1 MTDVEVEGCCL
12 STGLSLLATQGWL
25 RWDAP
30 DTSEAGIGAEMGRVA
45 VSLGERTA
53 GRAGALE
60 EVICPVEAKEA
71 HPRSLSARFGL
82 DALPLHVEL
91 SHRPRPCRYLLLGCL
106 DSGTICTETL
116 LLDWRTLAFS
126 SSELDLLAAAPILVR
141 SGKRS
146 FYSTILSQDR
156 SFLRYDPGCLEPVD
170 ERGRSALKLV
180 ESHLANAYPHAHA
193 WKVGEILVIDNWRLM
208 HGRGRVNP
216 GRRRSL
222 ARILVDA

>member
-1 MTDVEVEGCCL
+1 MTDVEAARCC
-12 STGLSLLATQGWL
+12 SSAGLRLLAAQGWL

-30 DTSEAGIGAEMGRVA
+30 DTSEGGVTAEMDRLA
-45 VSLGERTA
+45 DSLGERVS

-60 EVICPVEAKEA
+60 EVIHPIEANEA

-106 DSGTICTETL
+106 NTGTVGTVTL
-116 LLDWRTLAFS
+116 LLDWRALAFS
-126 SSELDLLAAAPILVR
+126 TPELDVLAAAPILVR

-170 ERGRSALKLV
+170 ERGRSALRLL
-180 ESHLANAYPHAHA
+180 EGRLAKACPRAQS
-193 WKVGEILVIDNWRLM
+193 WKAGEILVIDNWRFM
-208 HGRGRVNP
+208 HGRGP
-216 GRRRSL
+216 GSPGSGRCL
-222 ARILVDA
+222 ARILIDA